1 MALVPDRMLI
11 IREQIEMMSENLK
24 KISFNIN
31 QHELNQPEHPK
42 QVNTKL
48 NEAST
53 NETSET
59 KINIK
64 TEPLNDNNS
73 SPSSSTSSLVV
84 QSSPQPSS
92 SSLDQDYKPTVG
104 NDPDSNQDSSIK
116 QESHDINTKN
126 SIQNSNSGQSVRQL
140 RSNKSSSSSLSN
152 LNSVNSLKKENEQSK
167 ANTNTNESKCNH
179 FELMFNVNTNELIN
193 ELVENYT
200 NQETSINKNIII
212 DNLKFK
218 NELDK
223 LLDKLDLVDLSKLF
237 KIDLIKHLFKVNNN
251 NITKLNGN
259 GNGNCLSDSSEN
271 KEVNGNNGDINH
283 EEMNSDSQDMNES
296 NDTDSSG
303 YLFKRFASIDDLK
316 QIEAKLK
323 VEIESDE
330 SKYNDEIE
338 KRKKYKV
345 NIKFLVNSL
354 SQLKA
359 EY

>member
-31 QHELNQPEHPK
+31 QHELNHPEHPK

-53 NETSET
+53 NETSEM
-59 KINIK
+59 KIHIK
-64 TEPLNDNNS
+64 TEPLNENNS

-92 SSLDQDYKPTVG
+92 SSLDQDYKPAVA

-116 QESHDINTKN
+116 QESHDLNNKN

-152 LNSVNSLKKENEQSK
+152 LNSVNSLKRENEQSK

-179 FELMFNVNTNELIN
+179 FEVMFNVNTNELIN
-193 ELVENYT
+193 ELVENYN
-200 NQETSINKNIII
+200 NQETSINKNIIV

-218 NELDK
+218 NELNK

-237 KIDLIKHLFKVNNN
+237 KIDLIKHLFKLNS
-251 NITKLNGN
+251 NIAKLNGN

-271 KEVNGNNGDINH
+271 KEVNGNNSDANH

-296 NDTDSSG
+296 NGTDSSG
-303 YLFKRFASIDDLK
+303 YLFKRLASIDDLK

-345 NIKFLVNSL
+345 NIKFLVKKHNQEL
-354 SQLKA
+354 